1 MRVPASWMD
10 LRQLHRTKFRVFT
23 GEAYTR
29 DGTIL
34 DGVLAALGIGLLLLH
49 LVELHRQRLLAACVG
64 EPPRRFQG
72 V

>member
-1 MRVPASWMD
+1 MRVPASRMD

-23 GEAYTR
+23 GEAYPR